1 MADIPFIVPFGRD
14 GAADRAAWAYSD
26 RFTHPMTS
34 PRAALL
40 RAALPRK
47 TGSGNLP
54 LAPLGGSEPNLLI
67 ENHPGS
73 GGLLGVQ
80 RANGIARAGL
90 PVLLLATPSTQI
102 LLPARAGANAAV
114 DSSFRP
120 LVELPSGPNVLLASP
135 RLGVTTPAGLIERAR
150 NERLTYASAGAGQ
163 TIHVCAAYF
172 CALAGIT
179 MSHRPYVEGSVAPY
193 EDLVAGRVHVYFD
206 NILGCKER
214 IFNDEAVPLAV
225 SSATRIG
232 ELPDTPTLA
241 ECGFPDH
248 ALDVWMAA
256 FGANIDAATMQR
268 LGASETAAAN
278 LAVRVE
284 RSRAAWLRALEST
297 PDLRA

>member
-14 GAADRAAWAYSD
+14 GASDRAAWTYSD
-26 RFTHPMTS
+26 RFTHPVTS

-47 TGSGNLP
+47 SGSGNLP

-80 RANGIARAGL
+80 RANAVARGGG

-102 LLPARAGANAAV
+102 LLPARIGSAAV
-114 DSSFRP
+114 ESAFRP
-120 LVELPSGPNVLLASP
+120 LVELPSGPNVLLVSP
-135 RLGVTTPAGLIERAR
+135 KLGVTTPAGLIERSRA
-150 NERLTYASAGAGQ
+150 ERLTYASAGAGQ
-163 TIHVCAAYF
+163 TVHVCAAYF
-172 CALAGIT
+172 CALAGIS

-193 EDLVAGRVHVYFD
+193 QDLIAGRVHVYFD
-206 NILGCKER
+206 NLLGCR
-214 IFNDEAVPLAV
+214 DRVLHGEAIPIAV
-225 SSATRIG
+225 SSALRVG
-232 ELPDTPTLA
+232 ELPDVPTLA
-241 ECGFPDH
+241 ECGYPEH
-248 ALDVWMAA
+248 ALDVWLAV

-268 LGASETAAAN
+268 LGANEGAAAA
-278 LAVRVE
+278 LSQRIE
-284 RSRAAWLRALEST
+284 RSRAPWLRALEAT